1 MRHAALSSIPVLA
14 AALLAASC
22 GQQPQGGTEG
32 VAVTDGPAE
41 APGIAQTELET
52 RQAFSDLGIAA
63 RALVDATD
71 AAAVRDAVGTL
82 EQRLGGAGDAVPA
95 EIGGTLRQQLETART
110 AAAADDVPA
119 ARRAGQ
125 AMLDTIR
132 NSEAAQ
138 NSTLIRP

>member
-1 MRHAALSSIPVLA
+1 M
-14 AALLAASC
+14 
-22 GQQPQGGTEG
+22 
-32 VAVTDGPAE
+32 TDGPAE